1 MSDSPVPAGRFA
13 GEGLTFDD
21 VLLVPRHSL
30 VHPSETSVKTRLTRR
45 IDLAIPLVSAA
56 MDTVTESRMAITMA
70 REGGIGI
77 IHKNMPV
84 DRQAKEVDRVKRSE
98 SGMISD
104 PFHTRADSTL
114 RHLLGKMDQYG
125 VSGAPVVDE
134 HDRVIGIVTNRDV
147 QFETDLDR
155 PVRELMTP
163 ADRLV
168 TAPWAPRW
176 KRR

>member
-1 MSDSPVPAGRFA
+1 MSRSDVPSDRFA
-13 GEGLTFDD
+13 DEGLTFDD
-21 VLLVPRHSL
+21 VLLVPRHPTVL
-30 VHPSETSVKTRLTRR
+30 PADADVRTRLTRG
-45 IDLAIPLVSAA
+45 IELAIPLVSAA

-77 IHKNMPV
+77 IHKNMPI
-84 DRQAKEVDRVKRSE
+84 DRQAREVDRVKRSE

-147 QFETDLDR
+147 QFETDLAR

-168 TAPWAPRW
+168 TAPV
-176 KRR
+176 